1 MPQHIPQQENN
12 GIDQELI
19 QQILD
24 RLANLENELDNFK
37 NEFGK
42 WVKEFQDVLNQ
53 KADIET
59 VKALE

>member
-1 MPQHIPQQENN
+1 MDILSRQKHQPQQQIQQAENN
-12 GIDQELI
+12 GIDPELL

-42 WVKEFQDVLNQ
+42 WVKEF
-53 KADIET
+53 
-59 VKALE
+59 